1 MQYLKQST
9 AFTAKIGPFLDDTDG
24 KTAET
29 GLTIA
34 QADVRLSKGSAGNF
48 AQKNE
53 ATSCTHDELG
63 YYDCPLDATDTGTVG
78 QLRLAVHESG
88 ALPVW
93 QDFFVAPANVF
104 DSLVGTDNLNVE
116 VAAMAADVITAAAHD
131 ESTSYPLAA
140 ASSTLATEAELDKV
154 PKSDG
159 AVTWNATALASVQT
173 VVDAAIDTII
183 PELGVAAPADTPTLR
198 TGLMH
203 LVMRAINESI
213 MNNSTGYVSVANAA
227 GTVISKQLVTDA
239 AGVTTIDKSIS
250 G

>member
-1 MQYLKQST
+1 MAGMVQMGATKNTALTITSPVFDAEWSDVYVTSAAGLDSEISKDGGSFTDCDNELTEIDST
-9 AFTAKIGPFLDDTDG
+9 GVYTLSLTQTEMNADRVIIKMTSTTVAAKI
-24 KTAET
+24 
-29 GLTIA
+29 
-34 QADVRLSKGSAGNF
+34 
-48 AQKNE
+48 
-53 ATSCTHDELG
+53 
-63 YYDCPLDATDTGTVG
+63 PLFVIQTPVTDTNVI
-78 QLRLAVHESG
+78 SI
-88 ALPVW
+88 
-93 QDFFVAPANVF
+93 AN
-104 DSLVGTDNLNVE
+104 
-116 VAAMAADVITAAAHD
+116 DVITAAAHD

>member
-1 MQYLKQST
+1 MSSIVYITSPVST
-9 AFTAKIGPFLDDTDG
+9 AVTITTPVFD
-24 KTAET
+24 AEW
-29 GLTIA
+29 
-34 QADVRLSKGSAGNF
+34 S
-48 AQKNE
+48 
-53 ATSCTHDELG
+53 
-63 YYDCPLDATDTGTVG
+63 DAY
-78 QLRLAVHESG
+78 ESG
-88 ALPVW
+88 ATGLDSEISKDGGSFADCDNELTEIDSTGVYTLTVTDTERGTHDNVVIKCTTTTVGAKIPIFVIQTPVT
-93 QDFFVAPANVF
+93 DTNVISIAN
-104 DSLVGTDNLNVE
+104 
-116 VAAMAADVITAAAHD
+116 DVITAAAHD